1 MMYRCSTTS
10 VSGFFQQLAV
20 CYVGRGYWFY
30 VTGQIPEHKDPLA
43 IDRKLIAHYGIDL
56 SKYQRHRRKREQKA
70 NRQYLRYQRFFALLA
85 TPGQHAFFEEEK
97 TLIRDIR
104 KSPLLFAGH
113 AISYKQ
119 NHPHVRIAKDAY
131 QELRAYLLNIAYH
144 HPRETLE
151 KILLTAPYEAYAP
164 VQKQLLSIAAAVNQA
179 RKKARLAPIATVML
193 KHRERRVCQPFAAL
207 VDKSISEPIVAE
219 QTEIETVQEPV
230 KEALQSVADP
240 LLAQFGSLHRHLP
253 DIK

>member
-10 VSGFFQQLAV
+10 VSGFIQQLAV

-30 VTGQIPEHKDPLA
+30 VKGQIPEHKDPLT
-43 IDRKLIAHYGIDL
+43 IDQKLIARYGIDV
-56 SKYQRHRRKREQKA
+56 SKYQRHRRKRDNKA
-70 NRQYLRYQRFFALLA
+70 NLQYIRYQRFFALLA

-119 NHPHVRIAKDAY
+119 NHPHVRMAKDAY
-131 QELRAYLLNIAYH
+131 QELRAYLLNIACH
-144 HPRETLE
+144 RSRETLE

-179 RKKARLAPIATVML
+179 RKKARLEPIATVML
-193 KHRERRVCQPFAAL
+193 KHRKRRVCQPFAVPAENTKAAL
-207 VDKSISEPIVAE
+207 AE
-219 QTEIETVQEPV
+219 QLEQKVVPEP
-230 KEALQSVADP
+230 EPPALQSVADS
-240 LLAQFGSLHRHLP
+240 LLAQFGFVPNNLRHP
-253 DIK
+253 DK

>member
-10 VSGFFQQLAV
+10 VAGFIQQLAV

-30 VTGQIPEHKDPLA
+30 VTGQIPKSKDPLA
-43 IDRKLIAHYGIDL
+43 VDRKLIDRYGIDL
-56 SKYQRHRRKREQKA
+56 SKYQRHRRKREDKA
-70 NRQYLRYQRFFALLA
+70 NLQYIRYQRFFALLA
-85 TPGQHAFFEEEK
+85 TSGQHPFFEEEK

-131 QELRAYLLNIAYH
+131 QELRAYLLNIACH
-144 HPRETLE
+144 ASHETLE

-164 VQKQLLSIAAAVNQA
+164 VKKQLLSIANAVNQA
-179 RKKARLAPIATVML
+179 RKKARLFPITTARIQH
-193 KHRERRVCQPFAAL
+193 KKRRVCQPFAVPAEKTQTAL
-207 VDKSISEPIVAE
+207 AE
-219 QTEIETVQEPV
+219 QLEQIVLPKPEP
-230 KEALQSVADP
+230 EPPALQSAADP
-240 LLAQFGSLHRHLP
+240 LLAQFASWLRHVQEH
-253 DIK
+253 K